1 MAGARTGG
9 IENALR
15 RVHDLTLGGRHV
27 HTVEFEA
34 LLDGAEESD
43 VLEFKGPM
51 DWHQSLIR
59 DILAMANVQD
69 GGRIV
74 IGISDRTYERIG
86 LTAVQVATYD
96 LEAIQDR
103 VASFADPRA
112 EFRIDVVAD
121 RNGLN
126 FVVIDVRAFET
137 TPVVCRRDG
146 AGLSEGDIYYRSRT
160 GRPAS
165 ARVKSSADMRD
176 IIEVAITRSR
186 RRLNGIGFVPREEA
200 GFDYDTEL
208 GGL

>member
-1 MAGARTGG
+1 MNT
-9 IENALR
+9 
-15 RVHDLTLGGRHV
+15 VDL
-27 HTVEFEA
+27 EA

-51 DWHQSLIR
+51 EWHQSLIR

-74 IGISDRTYERIG
+74 IGVADRTYERIG
-86 LTAVQVATYD
+86 LTAAQVSTYD

-103 VASFADPRA
+103 VANFADPRV
-112 EFRIDVVAD
+112 EFRIDFVAD
-121 RNGLN
+121 RNGLD
-126 FVVIDVRAFET
+126 FVVIDVHSFET
-137 TPVVCRRDG
+137 IPVVCRRDG
-146 AGLSEGDIYYRSRT
+146 ADLNKGDIYYRSRT

-165 ARVKSSADMRD
+165 ARVSNSADMRD

-186 RRLNGIGFVPREEA
+186 RRLSGIGFVPMEDARY
-200 GFDYDTEL
+200 DYDTEL